1 MIVDFVWLTIG
12 LALLIFGG
20 DFLVKGAVGLALSK
34 NISPLIIGMTIVSF
48 GTSAPEMLVCINAAL
63 QPGDANLMS
72 MGNIVGSNIAN
83 LSLVLGATAL
93 VARIPVENQSIKQD
107 WPILFFSSLI
117 FILFCWDLQVVWW
130 EGMLLFMGVIVFT
143 LFMIWKNKNKG
154 DVAVDLPEVDLPD
167 ISNADNLKKIWLKN
181 IGFLALGIVGLFY
194 GADWLLSS
202 ATNIALTFGVSP
214 YIIGVTILAVG
225 TSIPELTTSIIAAY
239 KKETEIALGNLI
251 GSNIFNILAVVGLTS
266 MISPMKLTQ
275 SAFNYDMM
283 WMLAIA
289 VIIFP
294 FMIWKKIIQR
304 WMGVILVLVYGCYV
318 YFLIR

>member
-1 MIVDFVWLTIG
+1 MLVDFIWLTVG

-72 MGNIVGSNIAN
+72 MGNIIGSNIAN

-93 VARIPVENQSIKQD
+93 VASIPVEKPSINQD
-107 WPILFFSSLI
+107 WPILFVSSLI
-117 FILFCWDLQVVWW
+117 FIAFSWDLQVVWW
-130 EGMLLFMGVIVFT
+130 EGIILFIGVIVFT

-154 DVAVDLPEVDLPD
+154 NVAVDLPVEDLPKL
-167 ISNADNLKKIWLKN
+167 SNTKNVWLKN

-194 GADWLLSS
+194 GAEWLLSS
-202 ATNIALTFGVSP
+202 ATNIALAFGVSP

-225 TSIPELTTSIIAAY
+225 TSIPELTTSVIAAY

-266 MISPMKLTQ
+266 IISPMKLTQ

-289 VIIFP
+289 VLIFP
-294 FMIWKKIIQR
+294 FMIWKKLIQR
-304 WMGVILVLVYGCYV
+304 WMGLILVLVYSCYV
-318 YFLIR
+318 YFLIV

>member
-72 MGNIVGSNIAN
+72 MGNIIGSNIAN

-93 VARIPVENQSIKQD
+93 VASIPVEKPSIKQD
-107 WPILFFSSLI
+107 WPILFISSLI
-117 FILFCWDLQVVWW
+117 FILFSWDLQVVWW
-130 EGMLLFMGVIVFT
+130 EGIILFTGVIVFT
-143 LFMIWKNKNKG
+143 FFMIWKNKGNI
-154 DVAVDLPEVDLPD
+154 AVDLPVEDLPET
-167 ISNADNLKKIWLKN
+167 SNSKNVWLKN

-194 GADWLLSS
+194 GAEWLLSS
-202 ATNIALTFGVSP
+202 ATNIALAFGVSP

-225 TSIPELTTSIIAAY
+225 TSIPELTTSVIAAY

-266 MISPMKLTQ
+266 IISPMKLTQ

-289 VIIFP
+289 VLIFP
-294 FMIWKKIIQR
+294 FMIWKKLIQR
-304 WMGVILVLVYGCYV
+304 WMGVILVLVYSCYV
-318 YFLIR
+318 YFLIV

>member
-1 MIVDFVWLTIG
+1 MLVDFIWLTVG

-72 MGNIVGSNIAN
+72 MGNIIGSNIAN

-93 VARIPVENQSIKQD
+93 VASIPVEKPSINQD
-107 WPILFFSSLI
+107 WPILFVSSLI
-117 FILFCWDLQVVWW
+117 FIAFSWDLQVVWW
-130 EGMLLFMGVIVFT
+130 EGIILFIGVIVFT

-154 DVAVDLPEVDLPD
+154 NVAVDLPVEDLPKL
-167 ISNADNLKKIWLKN
+167 SNTKKVWFKN

-194 GADWLLSS
+194 GAEWLLSS
-202 ATNIALTFGVSP
+202 ATNIALAFGVSP

-225 TSIPELTTSIIAAY
+225 TSIPELTTSVIAAY

-266 MISPMKLTQ
+266 IISPMKLTQ

-289 VIIFP
+289 VLIFP
-294 FMIWKKIIQR
+294 FMIWKKLIQR
-304 WMGVILVLVYGCYV
+304 WMGLILVLVYSCYV
-318 YFLIR
+318 YFLIV